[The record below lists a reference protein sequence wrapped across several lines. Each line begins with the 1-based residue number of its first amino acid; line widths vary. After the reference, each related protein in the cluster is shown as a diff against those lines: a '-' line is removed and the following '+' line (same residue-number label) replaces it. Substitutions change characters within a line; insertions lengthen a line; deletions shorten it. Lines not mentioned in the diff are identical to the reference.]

1 MSEIPER
8 LINTMGSAPSKTQA
22 QIQEEIKLLE
32 MDEQDGSLGP
42 DDEKRLTELR
52 GRLSQPPPP
61 GVVQEFSDA
70 INPLLSEFE
79 KAQSQQSQQ
88 PAEPPRTKL
97 STEYDDAV
105 AEIGGIKKEASN
117 TVPSAAKGRS
127 KEKIQQ
133 EIRQLESDD
142 QDSGLG
148 PEDQK
153 RLRNLRA
160 ELSQVGSG
168 ASQPPVPT
176 KPPRKPENPDPQG
189 GFGGKEFIDPGPIA
203 KEIEKENEAKKTQGE
218 MLSDR
223 LQGQVEMP
231 TLPTG
236 TSIQFAGQEI
246 EPGELLTS
254 PENLQKIEAKYKE
267 ASAQDLD
274 VGLPTKPDYQTYTSY
289 AQEGTPEFEAAKGTL
304 SSQSVIGDI
313 QGAISDEAVAQAQT
327 GELDE
332 RATIKYQMEALM
344 TAFEEGKPPP
354 AWAAPAIRS
363 AGAIMAQRGL
373 GRSSMA
379 AAAITQA
386 ALESGIQI
394 AKEDANKY
402 AAIQLTNLNNRQQAA
417 LQNAAT
423 FAAMD
428 RANLDARMTAAV
440 NNAKNFLSMDLTNL
454 SNKQKLKEIDL
465 QLLYQKI
472 FKDSA
477 AENAARQF
485 NAKSQAQTDQFFAE
499 LEVQVDNSNKNRMAS
514 MEQFNADQKNA
525 AIRYYDKLNDSR
537 DKFDSNM
544 EVQIAQSNVSW
555 RRAIN
560 TANTDRQNEENR
572 LNALNLL
579 GIQQSAMDKLWQRY
593 RDEASWLVQQS
604 ENKAQRA
611 HQVALYAQDN
621 EFKKEIYDDTSKDA
635 FYSQIGGA
643 VYDTFFTVLR
653 GT

>member
-1 MSEIPER
+1 MAR
-8 LINTMGSAPSKTQA
+8 TV
-22 QIQEEIKLLE
+22 
-32 MDEQDGSLGP
+32 EQ
-42 DDEKRLTELR
+42 
-52 GRLSQPPPP
+52 
-61 GVVQEFSDA
+61 
-70 INPLLSEFE
+70 
-79 KAQSQQSQQ
+79 
-88 PAEPPRTKL
+88 
-97 STEYDDAV
+97 
-105 AEIGGIKKEASN
+105 
-117 TVPSAAKGRS
+117 
-127 KEKIQQ
+127 
-133 EIRQLESDD
+133 IRQDMQEMNNRINDADSNDSSD
-142 QDSGLG
+142 
-148 PEDQK
+148 PAAEA
-153 RLRNLRA
+153 RLRELEA
-160 ELSQVGSG
+160 ELAQVQAA
-168 ASQPPVPT
+168 ASQPVQTGQTEQAQTGTTSTATTSTGTQTGSTGTTQTETTQTGTTQTGTTQPAQT
-176 KPPRKPENPDPQG
+176 GTTQTGTTNMAQTG
-189 GFGGKEFIDPGPIA
+189 T
-203 KEIEKENEAKKTQGE
+203 TQGE
-218 MLSDR
+218 KLSQE
-223 LQGQVEMP
+223 LETQVETP
-231 TLPTG
+231 TLKPG
-236 TSIQFAGQEI
+236 TSVQFADQEVK
-246 EPGELLTS
+246 EEELLTQ
-254 PENLQKIEAKYKE
+254 PETLQKIETKYE
-267 ASAQDLD
+267 QASAQDLD
-274 VGLPTKPDYQTYTSY
+274 VGMPTKPDYQTYTSF

-313 QGAISDEAVAQAQT
+313 QGAVSQEAIAQAQT

-332 RATIKYQMEALM
+332 RATVKFQMESLM
-344 TAFEEGKPPP
+344 SAFEEGKPPP
-354 AWAAPAIRS
+354 AWAAPAVRS

-402 AAIQLTNLNNRQQAA
+402 AAIQITNLNNRQQAA

-440 NNAKNFLSMDLTNL
+440 NNAKNFLSMDIANL
-454 SNKQKLKEIDL
+454 SNQQRLKEIDL
-465 QLLYQKI
+465 QSQYQKM
-472 FKDSA
+472 FNDQA
-477 AENAARQF
+477 AENASRQF

-499 LEVQVDNSNKNRMAS
+499 LEVQVDNSNKNRTAA

-525 AIRYYDKLNDSR
+525 AVRYYDKLNDAR

-544 EVQIAQSNVSW
+544 EVQIAQSNASW
-555 RRAIN
+555 RRAVN

-572 LNALNLL
+572 VNALNLL

-643 VYDTFFTVLR
+643 VYDTFFTVLSR
-653 GT
+653 

>member
-1 MSEIPER
+1 MMAR
-8 LINTMGSAPSKTQA
+8 TAQ
-22 QIQEEIKLLE
+22 QIQNEIRQIE
-32 MDEQDGSLGP
+32 SDAQDQTLGP
-42 DDEKRLTELR
+42 DEQERLTEL
-52 GRLSQPPPP
+52 Q
-61 GVVQEFSDA
+61 
-70 INPLLSEFE
+70 
-79 KAQSQQSQQ
+79 
-88 PAEPPRTKL
+88 
-97 STEYDDAV
+97 
-105 AEIGGIKKEASN
+105 
-117 TVPSAAKGRS
+117 
-127 KEKIQQ
+127 
-133 EIRQLESDD
+133 
-142 QDSGLG
+142 
-148 PEDQK
+148 
-153 RLRNLRA
+153 A

-168 ASQPPVPT
+168 ASQPTTPVTPAPTPAPTPALTPPPTPDPEPEPEPDPVP
-176 KPPRKPENPDPQG
+176 EPDP
-189 GFGGKEFIDPGPIA
+189 
-203 KEIEKENEAKKTQGE
+203 TQGE

-223 LQGQVEMP
+223 LQGQVEGP
-231 TLPTG
+231 ILPRG
-236 TSIQFAGQEI
+236 TSIQFADQEI
-246 EPGELLTS
+246 EPGELLTT
-254 PENLQKIEAKYKE
+254 PKNLQKIEAKYKE

-354 AWAAPAIRS
+354 AWAAPAIRN

-653 GT
+653 GTG